1 MHLIFLLYIFKCIHA
16 YAFGYKLVVI
26 VIDKALALGILNSKF
41 LAFSTPKIT
50 KSLPLDVSIVKCQVD
65 SYFFNLFFF
74 LNNKTKAF
82 IDQDGI

>member
-41 LAFSTPKIT
+41 LAFSTPKIK
-50 KSLPLDVSIVKCQVD
+50 KSLLLDGSIVKCQVY
-65 SYFFNLFFF
+65 SYFFTSF
-74 LNNKTKAF
+74 
-82 IDQDGI
+82 